1 MPEIS
6 RFFGIVIHMYHR
18 EHGRSHFHA
27 VYGEYEVIVDIAT
40 GTVIAGKM
48 PRRALALIEEWYALR
63 RTELVDNAERANRR
77 ESLNKILPL
86 S

>member
-1 MPEIS
+1 MVNMKSSSTS
-6 RFFGIVIHMYHR
+6 RQ
-18 EHGRSHFHA
+18 
-27 VYGEYEVIVDIAT
+27 AT
-40 GTVIAGKM
+40 LLPAKC
-48 PRRALALIEEWYALR
+48 PAALALIEEWYALR